1 MAGQFRYQDF
11 DLLIEPGVSQ
21 GSYRARVL
29 RSPAGESA
37 PMQFT
42 LPFSDLELENFVLK
56 IGQGRRRTRGV
67 GRPESVLLKEFGG
80 KLYSAVFQEELRDVL
95 QRSLSQ
101 TRAQGVGLRLRL
113 RLADAPGL
121 ADVPW
126 EFLYDPRHN
135 RFLTQ
140 SRHTP
145 LVRYLDLPDPPHPLS
160 VEGPL
165 RLLVMVSSPSGYPAL
180 DVEREWHALT
190 TALAQ
195 QQAEGR
201 VIVERL
207 PATMSELRTRLRR
220 EQFHVFHFVGHG
232 FWHRDWRDGVLVMED
247 RHGQPHNVTGEDLGG
262 LLGEYDQ
269 TRLAVLNACEG
280 ARSDNASDPFAGTA
294 QSLIQQ
300 GLPAVIAMQF
310 EITDDAAIIFA
321 RELYAAIADG
331 YPVEA
336 ALAEARRAILH
347 EGNPTEWGTPVLYS
361 RAPDGHLFNLT
372 GQAWISEAA
381 REEAERRIQEEAD
394 SRAREEAERRIQEE
408 ADSRA
413 REEAERRDTEL
424 AAQYALASSAADDQD
439 WDQALAGFTMIADVH
454 PGYRDVQ
461 ERAENARK
469 QQQIARWQAEARR
482 LHQAGQW
489 ANVIKAGQRLHALDA
504 ADADPDGLVTS
515 ARAELAA
522 AERAERLATDYE
534 TALRQLDSG
543 NWRQAIETLERVAQI
558 NPSYRATPAL
568 LDRAR
573 RNLTDPAPHATAS
586 TPPPRSTPVPVP
598 PSRLARTI
606 TGHTSQVLGVAF
618 SPDGR
623 LLATAGGDNPAV
635 GPDGRLLATPGGGDK
650 TARLWDPATSD
661 CLRILTGH
669 TGNYGVWGVAFSP
682 DGRLLATAGGG
693 DKTAR
698 LWDPAT
704 GTCLRTLTGH
714 TGNYG
719 VAGVAF
725 SPDGRLLATA
735 GGDETARLWD
745 PATGDCLRTLT
756 GHAGQVMGV
765 AFSPDRRLLA
775 TAGGGDK
782 TARLWDPATGTC
794 LRTPP
799 GHTGN
804 YGVAGVAFSPGGRL
818 LATAGGSDKTA
829 RLWDPATGTCLR
841 ILTGHV
847 GEVMGVAFSPDGRLL
862 ATAGGSD
869 KTARLWDPATGTCLR
884 ILTGHSRAVMGV
896 AFSRDGRLLAT
907 AGLDKTAR
915 LWD

>member
-1 MAGQFRYQDF
+1 MEGRFSYKDF
-11 DLLIEPGVSQ
+11 DLLIEPGLSQ

-42 LPFSDLELENFVLK
+42 LPFSDLELENFVLR
-56 IGQGRRRTRGV
+56 IGHGRRRTRGS
-67 GRPESVLLKEFGG
+67 GRPESTLLKEFGG
-80 KLYSAVFQEELRDVL
+80 KLYDAVFQDELRDIL

-101 TRAQGVGLRLRL
+101 TRAQGAGLRLRL
-113 RLADAPGL
+113 RLVDTPGL

-126 EFLYDPRHN
+126 EFLYDRRHN
-135 RFLTQ
+135 RFLAR
-140 SRHTP
+140 SLRTP

-165 RLLVMVSSPSGYPAL
+165 RLLVMISSPSGYPAL
-180 DVEREWHALT
+180 DVEQEWDALT
-190 TALAQ
+190 GALAQ

-207 PATMSELRTRLRR
+207 AANMSELRTRLRR
-220 EQFHVFHFVGHG
+220 EEFHVFHFVGHG

-247 RHGQPHNVTGEDLGG
+247 RRGLPHLVTGEDLGG
-262 LLGEYDQ
+262 LLSEYDQ

-280 ARSDNASDPFAGTA
+280 ARSEDASDPFAGMA

-300 GLPAVIAMQF
+300 GLPAVVAMQF

-321 RELYAAIADG
+321 HELYAAIADS

-347 EGNPTEWGTPVLYS
+347 EGNLTEWGTPVLYS

-372 GQAWISEAA
+372 GQARMSEAP
-381 REEAERRIQEEAD
+381 REEAERRAKEEAD
-394 SRAREEAERRIQEE
+394 RRARE
-408 ADSRA
+408 D
-413 REEAERRDTEL
+413 AERRDMQL
-424 AAQYALASSAADDQD
+424 GAQYALACSAADDQD
-439 WDQALAGFTMIADVH
+439 WDQALAGFTMIADVD

-461 ERAENARK
+461 ECAENARK

-489 ANVIKAGQRLHALDA
+489 ASVVKAGQRLHALDPA
-504 ADADPDGLVTS
+504 AADPDGLVTS

-522 AERAERLATDYE
+522 AEGAERLAADYE

-543 NWRQAIETLERVAQI
+543 NWRQAIETLELVAQV
-558 NPSYRATPAL
+558 NPAYRATPAL

-573 RNLTDPAPHATAS
+573 RHLTNPAPQATAS
-586 TPPPRSTPVPVP
+586 APPPPSTPVPAP
-598 PSRLARTI
+598 LSHLARTL
-606 TGHTSQVLGVAF
+606 TGHTGQVLGVAF

-635 GPDGRLLATPGGGDK
+635 GPDGRLPATANRDK

-661 CLRILTGH
+661 CLR
-669 TGNYGVWGVAFSP
+669 
-682 DGRLLATAGGG
+682 
-693 DKTAR
+693 
-698 LWDPAT
+698 
-704 GTCLRTLTGH
+704 TLTGH
-714 TGNYG
+714 TGYYG
-719 VAGVAF
+719 VWDVVF

-735 GGDETARLWD
+735 GGD
-745 PATGDCLRTLT
+745 
-756 GHAGQVMGV
+756 
-765 AFSPDRRLLA
+765 
-775 TAGGGDK
+775 DK
-782 TARLWDPATGTC
+782 TARLWDPATGNC
-794 LRTPP
+794 LRT
-799 GHTGN
+799 
-804 YGVAGVAFSPGGRL
+804 
-818 LATAGGSDKTA
+818 
-829 RLWDPATGTCLR
+829 
-841 ILTGHV
+841 LTGHV
-847 GEVMGVAFSPDGRLL
+847 GQVTGVAFSSDGRLL
-862 ATAGGSD
+862 ATAGGRD
-869 KTARLWDPATGTCLR
+869 KTTRLWDPATGNCLG
-884 ILTGHSRAVMGV
+884 ILTGHARAVMDV
-896 AFSRDGRLLAT
+896 AFSPDGRLLAT